1 MKARY
6 GPTRSPFDT
15 INRIRDTTI
24 RPGVSDLTIDAILKR
39 RSVRKYEETPVT
51 DDQLNE
57 VLETARY
64 AASWANRQ
72 GWHILVV
79 KNAET
84 RAKVSE
90 VLEANPG
97 QKAVATAPV
106 LMVVCMDPTASGVQK
121 GKEYYMADAG
131 ILMDH
136 LMLQAAE
143 LGLGTVFIGMFD
155 EDKVRAVLGVPEEFR
170 IVGLTPLGVPVKMP
184 GERPRNELDQIVHR
198 ETW

>member
-1 MKARY
+1 MTVEA
-6 GPTRSPFDT
+6 
-15 INRIRDTTI
+15 IR
-24 RPGVSDLTIDAILKR
+24 KR
-39 RSVRKYEETPVT
+39 RSVRKYEETAVS
-51 DDQLNE
+51 DEQIKQ

-64 AASWANRQ
+64 AASWANKQ
-72 GWHILVV
+72 GWHIMVV
-79 KNAET
+79 RNAET
-84 RAKVSE
+84 RARVAG

-106 LMVVCMDPTASGVQK
+106 LLVVCMDPTASGVQK

-136 LMLQAAE
+136 LMLEAAD

-155 EDKVRAVLGVPEEFR
+155 EDGVRAVLGVPEQYR
-170 IVGLTPLGVPVKMP
+170 IVGLTPLGVPAKEP
-184 GERPRNELDQIVHR
+184 KERPVKELEDIVHW

>member
-1 MKARY
+1 V
-6 GPTRSPFDT
+6 
-15 INRIRDTTI
+15 IIE
-24 RPGVSDLTIDAILKR
+24 AIKKR
-39 RSVRKYEETPVT
+39 RSIRKYEETPVT
-51 DDQLNE
+51 DEQLQF

-64 AASWANRQ
+64 AASWANQQ

-79 KNAET
+79 KDAGT
-84 RAKVSE
+84 RTKVAE
-90 VLEANPG
+90 VLEANPA

-106 LMVVCMDPTASGVQK
+106 LLAVCMDPTASGVQK

-155 EDKVRAVLGVPEEFR
+155 EDKVRAVLGVPDEYR
-170 IVGLTPLGVPVKMP
+170 IVGLTPLGVPAKEP
-184 GERPRNELDQIVHR
+184 KERPVKELDEIVHW